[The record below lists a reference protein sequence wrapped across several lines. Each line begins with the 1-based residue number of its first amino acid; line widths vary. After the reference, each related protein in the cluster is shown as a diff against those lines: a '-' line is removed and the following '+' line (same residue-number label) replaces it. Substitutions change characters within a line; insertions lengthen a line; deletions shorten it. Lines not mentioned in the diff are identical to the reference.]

1 MFSVLLE
8 LPEFEV
14 VNQEI
19 FPTHYVVH
27 VEKKA
32 EEERCPQCGF
42 HSSIV
47 HDKRTRKVRDLSVLN
62 KPLYLMIC
70 IKRYRCQNC
79 EEVFSSSFESVASHQ
94 HHTQRFRLF
103 VYEQVLGTTIQDI
116 SRKYQIAY
124 STVERIFYSVAQEKA
139 NDHQTAILEI
149 QDDQD
154 ITLSLDEIAV
164 RKGHKYETV
173 LYDANLGAVLGMH
186 QNRDFDSTI
195 ELLSSKIIH
204 PAQVKNVVVDMWDPF
219 HKAIRTIFPNAQ
231 IIVDKYH
238 VVQKVTQ
245 ALDQVRKKIPR
256 GEIALPNFQ
265 LIPFS
270 VDGITEKTLEV
281 PRGVRMIRARSIW
294 REGYKGENIVVAV
307 IDTGCQPDHPDLI
320 NQIVGGYNF
329 TGDYYGNPANFAD
342 NNGHGT
348 HVCRIIAAAENGFG
362 VVGAAPKAKLLV
374 LKALNGSGEGT
385 TDNISSAIQYAINW
399 TGPRGE
405 KVRVINMSL
414 GGPSDDPA
422 LHSSIKNAV
431 QANIMVVCAAG
442 NEGDGIA
449 DTIENSYPAA
459 YPEVV
464 AVGSVNQRGR
474 ISRFSNS
481 NGEVDLVAPG
491 EQVVSTF
498 PGNQFAVLSGTS
510 MAVPHVSGAVALLI
524 DKYETIRG
532 HKLTE
537 LEAYNELLNQTVS
550 LGNPE
555 TQEGHGLL
563 KLNHQKVEKLIELLR
578 GISLHLENR

>member
-32 EEERCPQCGF
+32 DEERCPQCGF

-245 ALDQVRKKIPR
+245 ALDQVRKKIPGLKKAR
-256 GEIALPNFQ
+256 FTLLKSFENLK
-265 LIPFS
+265 
-270 VDGITEKTLEV
+270 EKY
-281 PRGVRMIRARSIW
+281 RVRL
-294 REGYKGENIVVAV
+294 
-307 IDTGCQPDHPDLI
+307 D
-320 NQIVGGYNF
+320 
-329 TGDYYGNPANFAD
+329 
-342 NNGHGT
+342 
-348 HVCRIIAAAENGFG
+348 
-362 VVGAAPKAKLLV
+362 
-374 LKALNGSGEGT
+374 
-385 TDNISSAIQYAINW
+385 
-399 TGPRGE
+399 
-405 KVRVINMSL
+405 
-414 GGPSDDPA
+414 
-422 LHSSIKNAV
+422 
-431 QANIMVVCAAG
+431 
-442 NEGDGIA
+442 
-449 DTIENSYPAA
+449 
-459 YPEVV
+459 
-464 AVGSVNQRGR
+464 
-474 ISRFSNS
+474 
-481 NGEVDLVAPG
+481 
-491 EQVVSTF
+491 
-498 PGNQFAVLSGTS
+498 
-510 MAVPHVSGAVALLI
+510 
-524 DKYETIRG
+524 
-532 HKLTE
+532 
-537 LEAYNELLNQTVS
+537 ELLETHES
-550 LGNPE
+550 LAYGYYLKELFRDFYIVFVLMATYYSSVHFQIHDLCFIIPSNP
-555 TQEGHGLL
+555 
-563 KLNHQKVEKLIELLR
+563 
-578 GISLHLENR
+578 S